1 MPWLSATAVY
11 PDTRSRLFAS
21 EQERQT
27 LQQDLDAL
35 RRQESAREDALQ
47 KPRPLSVLL
56 SAGDTA
62 PPFIKELKLE
72 VKGTRELR
80 DKLYNAET
88 QLESYKRRL
97 EVDARQELEKERHV
111 VKQLQAE
118 LEEKERT
125 VAELLFDLRRARNAS
140 GEGDWAQRE
149 EEYMRLDLQ
158 LRKLEGEL
166 TSSRRAERDMADRLL
181 QAEHVA
187 MELRF
192 DREQVHL
199 RSSRLESR
207 ILELELLNGE
217 DSPRQRQS
225 PLKTGAGAGPSAAS
239 SEGKLMGSF
248 KSRWPQERNLE
259 NVIEGLE
266 RVVNQQKA
274 ENQRL
279 KVALDRRPDDRRG
292 RGRAEV
298 ERLRKRIEELESAPP
313 RSQDGGNM
321 SAEGPVLEAYRREV
335 AAKEEVI
342 QKLQEKLREGAEGP
356 GTEPPEMQRLL
367 QELAELRRAR
377 GEDGQALDEAQRAL
391 QEAEMTE
398 KRYLEVVRE
407 NRKLR
412 QDLSALEDDGFWKE
426 IESLQTRNQE
436 AVGLAKE
443 SQEALLRCG
452 TAAGVDVASLMAR
465 LEMFAAA
472 G

>member
-1 MPWLSATAVY
+1 
-11 PDTRSRLFAS
+11 
-21 EQERQT
+21 
-27 LQQDLDAL
+27 
-35 RRQESAREDALQ
+35 
-47 KPRPLSVLL
+47 
-56 SAGDTA
+56 
-62 PPFIKELKLE
+62 
-72 VKGTRELR
+72 
-80 DKLYNAET
+80 
-88 QLESYKRRL
+88 
-97 EVDARQELEKERHV
+97 
-111 VKQLQAE
+111 
-118 LEEKERT
+118 EKERT

-140 GEGDWAQRE
+140 GRIWKSFGGWTCKANEWSERQPPHLGKHCPAKETGPSGKR
-149 EEYMRLDLQ
+149 
-158 LRKLEGEL
+158 LEGEL
-166 TSSRRAERDMADRLL
+166 ASSRRAERDMADRLL

-207 ILELELLNGE
+207 ILELELLNGG

-225 PLKTGAGAGPSAAS
+225 PLKTGAGAGPSAS
-239 SEGKLMGSF
+239 GGKLMGLSMGSSDR
-248 KSRWPQERNLE
+248 KAAAANLQSRKERNLE

-313 RSQDGGNM
+313 RTQDSGNM

-342 QKLQEKLREGAEGP
+342 QKLQEKLREASEGP
-356 GTEPPEMQRLL
+356 GTESPETQRLL

-452 TAAGVDVASLMAR
+452 TAAGVDVASLM
-465 LEMFAAA
+465 
-472 G
+472 